1 MASFLGTM
9 FDYGREIVQDMVTPD
24 PDMDRGEVYARRQDR
39 HELKKR
45 TNSVLSNYDGVDDPN
60 WDKPIWTDEDGNE
73 HKGLA
78 DLEFVTGSWKLLNGD
93 LELTY
98 DELAY
103 DDFFL
108 NNAKALYKAEHGQ
121 AYTGSERDLVEE
133 TFEKFNWMEFN
144 VALTGAQQL
153 TDKMF
158 YDDFDLKGL
167 EAMQNAYSMFIETD
181 ATGRGSRAFQ
191 NQLWDFIKG
200 TAGDP
205 LSYPIA
211 IRKFMK
217 GGSNV
222 IKLGAKKAFQK
233 QMSDRI
239 AGLVGA
245 STYTG
250 MYSGAMNTNLQNVKM
265 DLDMKDNFSFGEL
278 GLSTTV
284 GAALPPAI
292 ALTGLG
298 AKVVTQ
304 KVSDVLE
311 KVNPHLGFEIPIISK
326 DISKLIGG
334 IQRAIVHPY
343 QAWYGRGMVHQG
355 EGTIKGK
362 KGAILGVMS
371 DIRDSAIAQS
381 SKQSVKEFQTALND
395 GVINPMNKTIQQG
408 YESLIYKDMTMADA
422 RKIEMEIQ
430 KIINTVAKNPN
441 FKIEGD
447 MKKYFDLIM
456 PHLSDDYAALE
467 GQIINKNINA
477 MEIYQNNLKR
487 LEREL
492 EDIRKRDPWFQ
503 TGDGF
508 AKQAE
513 IAALKRQK
521 PVEESVPLPEFL
533 TAKGIDGNKVDD
545 ISVTFNKL
553 RTELHNSSQ
562 DAFKGGNSNAAN
574 AYKKIREIITNAQ
587 RNQLSTKGD
596 KMAWDALTKASEDFK
611 TILGKT
617 TIGKDF
623 AAILEKMKQANYNRT
638 KTNPEGVP
646 DPSHELADALEK
658 DVDILVSKMLE
669 KIIDTKH
676 SFPLLL
682 QFEKA
687 MNAIDYRTN
696 NINKVLNRKKAPE
709 METEMYA
716 HYIQKNFKKYPE
728 LENINISKFP
738 INDYPQRIEKV
749 ISKLAD
755 ERLTPIG
762 NESYPAL
769 KEIIRSRFG
778 ENLKQDISSLDQG
791 GLGFIG
797 KVLDRENGFDL
808 VKHLYPEHAD
818 DLVKIQSLKR
828 FLEKKVLKK
837 HSQSVIVNMTFA
849 SLAMEAGQM
858 IGGRLVA
865 AGSTLGVMGG
875 LQGWRN
881 LIGNRKFQTRMVEI
895 LNNEGRISTKT
906 AQKLKEQFGFDD
918 AGIRGIQDDLN
929 NMLITMPVIKNKK
942 DLRDTVEKRMLQ

>member
-1 MASFLGTM
+1 MSSFLGTM
-9 FDYGREIVQDMVTPD
+9 FDYSRELLQDVVTPD
-24 PDMDRGEVYARRQDR
+24 PDMDRGEVHTRRQDR

-45 TNSVLSNYDGVDDPN
+45 TNSILSNYNGVDDPN

-78 DLEFVTGSWKLLNGD
+78 DLEFVAGGWKLLNGD
-93 LELTY
+93 LELSY

-108 NNAKALYKAEHGQ
+108 SNAKALFKAENGHEYKGN
-121 AYTGSERDLVEE
+121 ERDLVEK

-167 EAMQNAYSMFIETD
+167 EAMQNSYSMFIEAD

-205 LSYPIA
+205 LSWPIA
-211 IRKFMK
+211 IKKFMK
-217 GGSNV
+217 GGSNI

-250 MYSGAMNTNLQNVKM
+250 MYSGAMNTNLQNVKL
-265 DLDMKDNFSFGEL
+265 DLDMRDQFSFGEL
-278 GLSTTV
+278 ATSVAV
-284 GAALPPAI
+284 GSALPPAI

-311 KVNPHLGFEIPIISK
+311 KVNPHLGFEIPLISS
-326 DISKLIGG
+326 DLSTVIGG

-362 KGAILGVMS
+362 KGAILGVMAN
-371 DIRDSAIAQS
+371 IRDEAISKSSRQS
-381 SKQSVKEFQTALND
+381 IKEFQTALND
-395 GVINPMNKTIQQG
+395 GAITPMNQAIKQG
-408 YESLIYKDMTMADA
+408 YESLGYKDMTMADA
-422 RKIEMEIQ
+422 RRIEMEIQ
-430 KIINTVAKNPN
+430 KIINTMAKNPN
-441 FKIEGD
+441 FKLDGD
-447 MKKYFDLIM
+447 IKKYFDLIM
-456 PHLSDDYAALE
+456 PHLSDDYLALE
-467 GQIINKNINA
+467 GKIVNQNLNA
-477 MEIYQNNLKR
+477 YEIYQNKLNR

-492 EDIRKRDPWFQ
+492 KDLVALDPWYQ
-503 TGDGF
+503 KGLAY
-508 AKQAE
+508 AKQDE
-513 IAALKRQK
+513 ITALKRQK
-521 PVEESVPLPEFL
+521 PVEESVPKPEFL
-533 TAKGIDGNKVDD
+533 TAKGVDGNKVSD
-545 ISVTFNKL
+545 IGITFTKL
-553 RTELHNSSQ
+553 RQALYNTSQ
-562 DAFKGGNSNAAN
+562 DA
-574 AYKKIREIITNAQ
+574 YKKDSSAGSAYTKIRDIITVSQ
-587 RNQLSTKGD
+587 RKQLTTKGD

-611 TILGKT
+611 TLLGNT
-617 TIGKDF
+617 TVGKDF
-623 AAILEKMKQANYNRT
+623 AVILEKMKQVNYNRT
-638 KTNPEGVP
+638 KTNPDGVP
-646 DPSHELADALEK
+646 DPSHNVADAIEK
-658 DVDILVSKMLE
+658 EVDIAVIRMLE
-669 KIIDTKH
+669 RIIDTKD
-676 SFPLLL
+676 SYPLLL

-696 NINKVLNRKKAPE
+696 NINKILNRNKAPD

-728 LENINISKFP
+728 LKNIDVDKFP
-738 INDYPQRIEKV
+738 INDYPTRIEKV
-749 ISKLAD
+749 ISRLAD
-755 ERLTPIG
+755 ERLTPKG
-762 NESYPAL
+762 NESYSAL
-769 KEIIRSRFG
+769 KEVIRSRFG

-797 KVLDRENGFDL
+797 KVLDRENGFNL

-858 IGGRLVA
+858 MGGKIVA
-865 AGSTLGVMGG
+865 AGATLGTMGQ

-881 LIGNRKFQTRMVEI
+881 LIGNRKFQTQMVDI
-895 LNNEGRISTKT
+895 LNNDGRISTKT
-906 AQKLKEQFGFDD
+906 AQKLREQFGFDD

-929 NMLITMPVIKNKK
+929 NMLITMPVIKNKE
-942 DLRDTVEKRMLQ
+942 DLRNTVEKRMLQ